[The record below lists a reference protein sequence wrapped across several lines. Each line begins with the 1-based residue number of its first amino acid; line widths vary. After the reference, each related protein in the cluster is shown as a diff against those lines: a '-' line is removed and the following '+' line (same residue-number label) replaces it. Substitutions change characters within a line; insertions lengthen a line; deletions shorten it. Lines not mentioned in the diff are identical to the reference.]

1 VGLVSVIPRALRAAS
16 AERRAHRS
24 RGCGLPIVREPIG
37 QTPGG
42 VKTLAPLLDQLVGVL
57 EPDWCRY
64 LTNAL
69 CDPLGLNLRNRALH
83 GLIDEATKMDAVVAL
98 HIVGFLATLAAAQDP
113 RA

>member
-1 VGLVSVIPRALRAAS
+1 M
-16 AERRAHRS
+16 
-24 RGCGLPIVREPIG
+24 
-37 QTPGG
+37 
-42 VKTLAPLLDQLVGVL
+42 

-83 GLIDEATKMDAVVAL
+83 GLIDEATRMDAVVAL
-98 HIVGFLATLAAAQDP
+98 HIVGFLATLTATQDL